1 MAIKTS
7 FLFSILLLISCTSTQ
22 KKEPIIGVWVTNI
35 DSEVMFSKEAIEEGV
50 KKLHNYGFNTLYP
63 VVWNDGYTLHPS
75 EVMATYFGEEFRQ
88 DTLFKKK
95 SLDPLQ
101 VMIEE
106 ARKYDMTVIPWFE
119 FGFSSSYNQE
129 GGHILAAKP
138 EWSGIDADGNMLRK
152 NGFEWMNA
160 INPEVQDF
168 LTALIME
175 VVKKYDIDGIQG
187 DDRLPAMPSEGGY
200 SSFTR
205 ALYTSE
211 TGNEVPSDSREETFL
226 NWKSDKLTEYGKD
239 LYDAVKAHDESLIVS
254 YAPSIYPWSKEEY
267 LQDWPA
273 WIEAGAMDQ
282 LVPQA
287 YRWDIDRYKETID
300 IMIENYQSSPGF
312 EKVEIAPGII
322 IKAGN
327 RFNDFSYVKEAVEH
341 NRKRG
346 LEGEIYFFYEGLFEQ
361 NNNLADSLFKY
372 YYNPDLKKSK
382 P

>member
-1 MAIKTS
+1 MAIKTL
-7 FLFSILLLISCTSTQ
+7 FLFSILLLISCTTTQ

-50 KKLHNYGFNTLYP
+50 KKLHGYGFNTLYP

-75 EVMATYFGEEFRQ
+75 EVMVGYFGEEFRQ

-101 VMIEE
+101 VMIGE
-106 ARKYDMTVIPWFE
+106 ARKYDMTIIPWFE

-138 EWSGIDADGNMLRK
+138 EWSGIDVDGNMLRK

-200 SSFTR
+200 SEFTR
-205 ALYTSE
+205 SLYLAE
-211 TGNEVPSDSREETFL
+211 IGKEVPQDPKEEAFL
-226 NWKSDKLTEYGKD
+226 NWKSDKLTAYGKT
-239 LYDAVKAHDESLIVS
+239 LYDEVKAHDKSLIVS

-273 WIEAGAMDQ
+273 WIEAGAVDQ
-282 LVPQA
+282 LIPQA
-287 YRWDIDRYKETID
+287 YRWDIEYYKETID
-300 IMIENYQSSPGF
+300 VMMENYRSSLGF

-327 RFNDFSYVKEAVEH
+327 RYNDFSYVKEAVNH
-341 NRKRG
+341 NREQG

-372 YYNPDLKKSK
+372 YYNPDL
-382 P
+382 